1 MSNRFHVAAEDL
13 ASMVEIARVSSYAAD
28 KKAWTEL
35 ALYYRDD
42 PARPWVPVVEGRTDA
57 LDMSNRFSATMM
69 GTVERAMNWFEGS
82 NLRDRLSEKV
92 QAAFGDCNP
101 HDWAR
106 DRLQVQGWQRE
117 AAARDPHHADGIGRH
132 GGRIPLMEPGETI
145 AARAIGDTVYL
156 DTIKGLNVE
165 GIQIPVF
172 PPPMPLPKLRV
183 VGITTD
189 SLYEVLR
196 WLYPDSASDSARST
210 LLERDF
216 GMPARTTRRALAVE
230 CGDAAGELGAWV
242 NMFIVT
248 MRFFDRELWI
258 AGQATIA
265 NVES

>member
-13 ASMVEIARVSSYAAD
+13 ASMVEIARVSSYAPD

-92 QAAFGDCNP
+92 QATFGDRSP
-101 HDWAR
+101 VDFGR
-106 DRLQVQGWQRE
+106 DRLWAQTVVAD
-117 AAARDPHHADGIGRH
+117 AAANAPHYAAEIARR
-132 GGRIPLMEPGETI
+132 GGRIPEMAPGDDIVT
-145 AARAIGDTVYL
+145 RAIKDDVAESYTR
-156 DTIKGLNVE
+156 
-165 GIQIPVF
+165 Q
-172 PPPMPLPKLRV
+172 LPKLRV

-196 WLYPDSASDSARST
+196 WLYPDSASDSARSA
-210 LLERDF
+210 LFERDF